1 MIEAAAQQIE
11 AKGMNVRQAEALC
24 RKLNKPPRPPKAEDA
39 FTRPK
44 IAVELE
50 AALKDVTGSEVR
62 IQYRD
67 GKGSLQIDFYSDAQL
82 SRYAEL
88 LGQYDPETA
97 GDAKESSAEHF
108 D

>member
-1 MIEAAAQQIE
+1 MAVIQFKRGDEYL
-11 AKGMNVRQAEALC
+11 M
-24 RKLNKPPRPPKAEDA
+24 
-39 FTRPK
+39 K
-44 IAVELE
+44 ISKLE

-97 GDAKESSAEHF
+97 GDGESGSTEHF

>member
-1 MIEAAAQQIE
+1 MP
-11 AKGMNVRQAEALC
+11 QAEQA
-24 RKLNKPPRPPKAEDA
+24 PRPPKGEDA

>member
-1 MIEAAAQQIE
+1 MPLPGGEFDPGGAGAY
-11 AKGMNVRQAEALC
+11 GRGQAGEGVA
-24 RKLNKPPRPPKAEDA
+24 RPESADEP
-39 FTRPK
+39 
-44 IAVELE
+44 E
-50 AALKDVTGSEVR
+50 AALKDVTGREGR
-62 IQYRD
+62 LQYRD

-97 GDAKESSAEHF
+97 GDAKENSAEHF